1 MFDSS
6 IIELSE
12 TALKA
17 NLEYLKANVGSNVKV
32 SSVVKGNA
40 YGHGIEQYV
49 KLAQSCGINH
59 FSVYSADEALRVKT
73 ALKKKTDIMIMG
85 WIDNG
90 EIEWAINKKIE
101 FYVFDFERLEKTIEA
116 AKSLKKKA
124 LIHIEVETGMNRTG
138 FVGRRLSKVIEL
150 LKNNSDY
157 LELMGLCTHYA
168 GAESISNYVR
178 IHEQYE
184 RFQKIYDRFLA
195 SGLKPKIK
203 HTASSAATMTYPY
216 MQMDLV
222 RIGILQ
228 FGFWP
233 SPETFIDH
241 ITKKKIHKDPL
252 RRVLKWKSKVMS
264 TKTVK
269 MGEFIGYGNYYLA
282 ERNMKIALIPIGY
295 SHGFSRSLSNT
306 GRVLIRG
313 QRVGIVGSVNM
324 NLIMVD
330 VTSIQGVRKG
340 DSVVIIGKQGK
351 NEISVQSFMQM
362 TNQLNYELLS
372 RLPGNIPRIVTA

>member
-1 MFDSS
+1 MFDTS

-12 TALKA
+12 TALKSNFA
-17 NLEYLKANVGSNVKV
+17 YLEKNVGPNVIV

-49 KLAQSCGINH
+49 KLAQDCGVKH

-73 ALKKKTDIMIMG
+73 ALKKKTEIMIMG
-85 WIDNG
+85 WIDNV

-101 FYVFDFERLEKTIEA
+101 FYVFDFERLEKTIEV
-116 AKSLKKKA
+116 AKRLRKKA

-138 FVGRRLSKVIEL
+138 FGEKRLKKVIEL
-150 LKNNSDY
+150 LKSNSSY
-157 LELMGLCTHYA
+157 LEVKGLCTHYA

-178 IHEQYE
+178 IHNQYE
-184 RFQKIYDRFLA
+184 RFQKIYERFIA
-195 SGLKPKIK
+195 AGIKPKYK

-216 MQMDLV
+216 MRMDLV
-222 RIGILQ
+222 RVGILQ
-228 FGFWP
+228 YGFWP

-252 RRVLKWKSKVMS
+252 KRILEWKSKVMS
-264 TKTVK
+264 TKMVK

-313 QRVGIVGSVNM
+313 HRVGIVGTVNM
-324 NLIMVD
+324 NLIIVD
-330 VTSIQGVRKG
+330 VTSIPGVGRG

-351 NEISVQSFMQM
+351 NEITVQSFMQM
-362 TNQLNYELLS
+362 SNQLNYELLS
-372 RLPGNIPRIVTA
+372 RLPGNIPRVVTS

>member
-1 MFDSS
+1 MFDTS

-12 TALKA
+12 KALRA
-17 NLEYLKANVGSNVKV
+17 NLDYLNKNLGKNVRV

-49 KLAQSCGINH
+49 KLAESCGINH

-73 ALKKKTDIMIMG
+73 ALKKNNDIMIMG
-85 WIDNG
+85 WIDND

-101 FYVFDFERLEKTIEA
+101 FYVFDFDRFEKAIEV
-116 AKSLKKKA
+116 AKVLKKKA
-124 LIHIEVETGMNRTG
+124 KIHIEVETGMNRTG
-138 FVGRRLSKVIEL
+138 FGPRRISKVIQL
-150 LKNNSDY
+150 LKQNKEY
-157 LELMGLCTHYA
+157 LEFRGLCTHYA

-178 IHEQYE
+178 IHSQYE
-184 RFQKIYDRFLA
+184 KFQKIYDRFIS
-195 SGLKPKIK
+195 SGLKPKYK

-222 RIGILQ
+222 RVGILQ

-241 ITKKKIHKDPL
+241 ITKKKIYTDPL
-252 RRVLKWKSKVMS
+252 KRVLKWTSKVMS
-264 TKTVK
+264 TKSVK

-282 ERNMKIALIPIGY
+282 ERKMKIALIPVGY

-313 QRVGIVGSVNM
+313 HRVGIVGTVNM

-330 VTSIQGVRKG
+330 VTSIPGVKKG
-340 DSVVIIGKQGK
+340 DSVVIIGRQGK

-362 TNQLNYELLS
+362 SNQLNYELLS
-372 RLPGNIPRIVTA
+372 RLPTNIPRVITS

>member
-6 IIELSE
+6 VIELSE

-17 NLEYLKANVGSNVKV
+17 NLTYLNQNLGPKVIV

-49 KLAQSCGINH
+49 KLAQDCGIKH

-73 ALKKKTDIMIMG
+73 ALKKRTDIMIMG
-85 WIDNG
+85 WIDNA

-101 FYVFDFERLEKTIEA
+101 FYVFDFERLERTIEA
-116 AKSLKKKA
+116 AKRLNKKA

-138 FVGRRLSKVIEL
+138 FMNRRIRKVIEI
-150 LKNNSDY
+150 LKDNAEF
-157 LELMGLCTHYA
+157 LELRGLCTHYA
-168 GAESISNYVR
+168 GAESVSNYVR
-178 IHEQYE
+178 IHNQYE
-184 RFQKIYDRFLA
+184 TYQKIYDRFVA
-195 SGLKPKIK
+195 AGLRPRLK

-241 ITKKKIHKDPL
+241 IAKKKIHKDPL
-252 RRVLKWKSKVMS
+252 RRVLKWTSKVMS
-264 TKTVK
+264 TKSVK

-282 ERNMKIALIPIGY
+282 ERNMKIATIPVGY

-330 VTSIQGVRKG
+330 VTSIPGVRKG
-340 DSVVIIGKQGK
+340 DQVVIIGKQGK
-351 NEISVQSFMQM
+351 HEISVQSFMQM

-372 RLPGNIPRIVTA
+372 RLPGNIPRIITA